1 MNDNELLYI
10 YNPQQAE
17 YMIKELKGQY
27 LYRIG
32 KGGRG
37 DILITFIKSNDVIQ
51 AMNIWK
57 AENPNT

>member
-1 MNDNELLYI
+1 MNNDELLYI

-17 YMIKELKGQY
+17 YMIRKLKGKY

-32 KGGRG
+32 KGGQG
-37 DILITFIKSNDVIQ
+37 DILITFIKSNDSIQ
-51 AMNIWK
+51 VMNIWK